1 MKAKV
6 VYIEQEKA
14 RKINEIFAAEK
25 EFMEEENKKKIAP
38 ISKVNTGNFE
48 PRGSAACGRSRIRRG

>member
-14 RKINEIFAAEK
+14 KRINEILKAEK
-25 EFMEEENKKKIAP
+25 EFLADNKPSNLTVKRK
-38 ISKVNTGNFE
+38 
-48 PRGSAACGRSRIRRG
+48 